1 MALRWHAI
9 QLTDRVA
16 TPLGAGSKEF
26 ARAGNEYGGRPSVRR
41 LNVLISGAGI
51 AGCTLAYWLARYGH
65 TATVVERGGAIR
77 SSGAP
82 VDVRGPAAQVAEEM
96 GIARRLQDAST
107 RVGGLSLLDGSGRR
121 RAHIDLVGLRRS
133 MTMRHVELPRGD
145 LAAILHEASR
155 DTAEFIFGDSIASL
169 TQDDRAI
176 EVTFE
181 RSAPRSFDLVIGAD
195 GLHSVVRR
203 LAFGPE
209 ARFVHHAGLYAAT
222 LPLPRGLD
230 PQGEILMLNAPDRCV
245 ALHPSRDTPV
255 ALFIFWQ
262 PEIADLDHHDA
273 EQHKR
278 LVEEVFGDLGWKV
291 PEMLAAVRTATA
303 LYFDAVSQV
312 VMTDWAR
319 GRAALVGDAAS
330 CVSLFGDGSTL
341 AIAGAH
347 TLASA
352 LAKSPDDHAEAFRRY
367 QSRHGK
373 LVAGKQRDL
382 TRVASMLVPRTER
395 GITWRNRIVGL
406 IGGVQAGVKRLRGVR
421 SKNM

>member
-1 MALRWHAI
+1 
-9 QLTDRVA
+9 
-16 TPLGAGSKEF
+16 
-26 ARAGNEYGGRPSVRR
+26 VRR

-65 TATVVERGGAIR
+65 AATVVERGSAIR

-82 VDVRGPAAQVAEEM
+82 VDVRGPASQVVEEM
-96 GIARRLQDAST
+96 GIGRRLQDAST
-107 RVGGLSLLDGSGRR
+107 RVVGLSLLDRSGRR
-121 RAHIDLVGLRRS
+121 RARIDLVGFRRS

-145 LAAILHEASR
+145 LSAILHEASQ

-169 TQDDRAI
+169 AEDDRAV

-181 RSAPRSFDLVIGAD
+181 RFGRRSFDLVIGAD

-209 ARFVHHAGLYAAT
+209 TRFVHHAGLYVAT
-222 LPLPRGLD
+222 LPLPRALD
-230 PQGEILMLNAPDRCV
+230 PQDEILMLNAPGRCV

-255 ALFIFWQ
+255 AAFIFWK
-262 PEIADLDHHDA
+262 PEIVDLDDHDA
-273 EQHKR
+273 NQHKR
-278 LVEEVFGDLGWKV
+278 IVEEAFGDLGWRV
-291 PEMLAAVRTATA
+291 PEILAAVRASTA

-319 GRAALVGDAAS
+319 GRTALVGDAAS

-347 TLASA
+347 A
-352 LAKSPDDHAEAFRRY
+352 LALALAESPDDHAEAFRRY

-373 LVAGKQRDL
+373 LVAGRQRNV

-395 GITWRNRIVGL
+395 GVAWRNRIVGI
-406 IGGVQAGVKRLRGVR
+406 IGAVQAGIKRLRR
-421 SKNM
+421 SPRLRT